1 MIVGV
6 IVAINI
12 NNVYSNTI
20 ATGVI
25 VDGIDLSNISYDKAY
40 SELEKNA
47 EKTINEIY
55 ITFTYGDKS
64 WYYNASDIG
73 ATIDIRDSIER
84 VALLARTGSFFTR
97 VKAEQDLKQN
107 NYVTSSNIFIN
118 IKQTKKLLSNIKS
131 SVDVAVVDPIIEFD
145 PSEYDYFKDVENSD
159 IDMSRSIFNITKGN
173 DGYIIDTESAIN
185 DLLAALR
192 TNNVVTIPLT
202 TIKVFPKYTTSELEA
217 CTTLV
222 SHSSSEISSS
232 QRKNGHRNLN
242 IEKAINIIKG
252 LVVKPGEIVSFN
264 ELVGER
270 THENGWYEWPGPL
283 ISAVDF
289 SNMPPPG
296 INQVVSTL
304 HNAVFT
310 SNLKVLEHNYH
321 QYPAYYRDFGMGMD
335 AIVDDEKHDFV
346 FQNTTEYPVF
356 FNAYLWYSDGEYK
369 TPGYVDIDVYTM
381 PQEGDMHI
389 RSEYVIDET
398 IPPEEC
404 LYIEDTENK
413 YAYAN
418 WKIDESINKMI
429 YIYIKPRDTKKVSV
443 YKVWYKDCTEERL
456 GVFTEGVEVKREFSH
471 TVTYPGKQGIIYTK
485 PIPNDSLS

>member
-1 MIVGV
+1 MV
-6 IVAINI
+6 INI

-20 ATGVI
+20 AAGVI
-25 VDGIDLSNISYDKAY
+25 VDGIDLSNMSYKRAY

-47 EKTINEIY
+47 EKTINDIY

-84 VALLARTGSFFTR
+84 VSPLARTGSFFTR
-97 VKAEQDLKQN
+97 VKSQQDLKQN

-118 IKQTKKLLSNIKS
+118 IKQTKKLLSSIKS
-131 SVDVAVVDPIIEFD
+131 SVDVAVVEPIIEFD
-145 PSEYDYFKDVENSD
+145 PSEYDYFEDVKNSD
-159 IDMSRSIFNITKGN
+159 INMSGTMFNISNGN
-173 DGYIIDTESAIN
+173 GGYIIDTESAIN
-185 DLLAALR
+185 ELLEALR

-202 TIKVFPKYTTSELEA
+202 TIKVLPKYTTRELEA

-222 SHSSSEISSS
+222 SHSSSNISSS
-232 QRKNGHRNLN
+232 QRKNDYRNLN

-252 LVVKPGEIVSFN
+252 LVVEPGEIVSFN
-264 ELVGER
+264 ELIGER
-270 THENGWYEWPGPL
+270 TRKNGWYESPGPL
-283 ISAVDF
+283 ISRIDF

-310 SNLKVLEHNYH
+310 ANLEVLEHSYH

-346 FQNTTEYPVF
+346 FQNPTRYPVF
-356 FNAYLWYSDGEYK
+356 FDAYLLYHSDGR
-369 TPGYVDIDVYTM
+369 PCYVDIDVYTM
-381 PQEGDMHI
+381 PQDGDMRI

-418 WKIDESINKMI
+418 WKKDEEKGLMTSL
-429 YIYIKPRDTKKVSV
+429 YIRPRNTQKVSV
-443 YKVWYKDCTEERL
+443 YKVWYKDCNEERL
-456 GVFTEGVEVKREFSH
+456 GVFTEGVEVQRELSH
-471 TVTYPGKQGIIYTK
+471 KVTYSGVQGVIYTK
-485 PIPNDSLS
+485 PIPNNSLS